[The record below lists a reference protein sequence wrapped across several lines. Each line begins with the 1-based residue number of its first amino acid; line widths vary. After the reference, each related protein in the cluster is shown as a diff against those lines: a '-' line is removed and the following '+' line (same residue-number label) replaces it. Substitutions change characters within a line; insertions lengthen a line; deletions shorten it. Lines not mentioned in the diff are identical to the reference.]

1 MLQPKKYKFL
11 KKQKGRIKGRFE
23 NRSNSLKFGVF
34 GIQAL
39 EAGKLT
45 ARQIEAIRRTI
56 TNLTKREAKI
66 WIRVFPD
73 FPVTAKPTEIRMGR
87 GKGSVD
93 QWVCK
98 INKGRILFEV
108 TGKNLN
114 VLRNILNYTKIKFPF
129 KVQIVTRSTDLE

>member
-1 MLQPKKYKFL
+1 
-11 KKQKGRIKGRFE
+11 
-23 NRSNSLKFGVF
+23 
-34 GIQAL
+34 
-39 EAGKLT
+39 
-45 ARQIEAIRRTI
+45 
-56 TNLTKREAKI
+56 
-66 WIRVFPD
+66 
-73 FPVTAKPTEIRMGR
+73 MGR

-98 INKGRILFEV
+98 VNRGRILFEV

>member
-23 NRSNSLKFGVF
+23 NRSNNLKFGVF

-98 INKGRILFEV
+98 VNKGRILFEV

-114 VLRNILNYTKIKFPF
+114 VLRNILNYTKIKIPF

>member
-23 NRSNSLKFGVF
+23 NRSNNLKFGVF

-98 INKGRILFEV
+98 VNKGRILFEV

>member
-1 MLQPKKYKFL
+1 MLQPKRYKFL
-11 KKQKGRIKGRFE
+11 KKQKGRIKGRYE
-23 NRSNSLKFGVF
+23 NRSNQLKFGVF

-39 EAGKLT
+39 EPGKLT

-73 FPVTAKPTEIRMGR
+73 FPLTAKPTEIRMGR

-98 INKGRILFEV
+98 VNKGRILFEV

-114 VLRNILNYTKIKFPF
+114 VLWNILYYTKIKFPF
-129 KVQIVTRSTDLE
+129 PVQIIKRSTDLE

>member
-23 NRSNSLKFGVF
+23 NRSNNLKFGVF

-66 WIRVFPD
+66 
-73 FPVTAKPTEIRMGR
+73 
-87 GKGSVD
+87 
-93 QWVCK
+93 
-98 INKGRILFEV
+98 
-108 TGKNLN
+108 
-114 VLRNILNYTKIKFPF
+114 
-129 KVQIVTRSTDLE
+129 